1 MKPEKRLLSF
11 VLILSLLV
19 GLSAFAFADV
29 DLTTGT
35 PWLASSVQGAVT
47 EDTPASLKDD
57 FYLAVNK
64 DALLSYEIQPGYSSA
79 GVYAKREMENDGD
92 ILALFTDYE
101 PQEHDAK
108 LAKDVYDLFLDWD
121 TRNALGVQPLK
132 DVIGTVEKLSNIEE
146 LNEYCITVP
155 YEKQSYL
162 PFDFCPIVDYNDSS
176 AYIMAVTSGPLMLED
191 SLEYSELSE
200 LGALLKEV
208 WGDYVLYV
216 LGRLGYTAE
225 DAETV
230 LENCYA
236 FEDLLAPYII
246 TSEEALE
253 PDFIDRINNV
263 ISTEEFEK
271 LQGNVP
277 ILQTVD
283 FVGFARKENIILLEP
298 VWLEALK
305 EVYDDEHFELI
316 KDYMIVHT
324 VLDFGEVLDRDCF
337 IKNMACCNAVSGTEG
352 FLSDEQYAAQ
362 YALNTLSWPVSQ
374 LYCERYFT
382 AEDKENVT
390 ELVHE
395 VLDAYA
401 EMLAEEDFIS
411 EETKQKAIEKLDTM
425 RLNVLW
431 PDDWGQYS
439 YEEVNFLSA
448 AEGGTLCEA
457 MNAVSR
463 HEFQKAA
470 EEYLKPVDKDKWDGL
485 MPTEVNAF
493 YDPLSNSVN
502 MLAAFCRG
510 EVYNS
515 AMPLE
520 EQYGKLGTIIGHE
533 ISHCFDGTGSQF
545 DKDGNYIDWWTEEDR
560 AAFDEKIQAIADYAD
575 TVYCWD
581 GTHINGSIVTGE
593 ACADM
598 GGMACMLRIA
608 EKIEGF
614 DYDLFFRSFAE
625 LWSFMRSYNDFLA
638 RLKNEHPPEY
648 YRVNGTVQQFEK
660 FYDCYGIEEG
670 DGMYLAPE
678 KRIAVW

>member
-1 MKPEKRLLSF
+1 MKSAGKLIAAVLALSIF
-11 VLILSLLV
+11 F
-19 GLSAFAFADV
+19 GLSAFAFAEP
-29 DLTTGT
+29 DLTTGM

-47 EDTPASLKDD
+47 EDTPISWKDD

-64 DALLSYEIQPGYSSA
+64 DALLSYEIQPGYSAA
-79 GVYAKREMENDGD
+79 GVYAKREMENDAD
-92 ILALFTDYE
+92 ILAIFTDYE
-101 PQEHDAK
+101 PQGHDAK

-121 TRNALGVQPLK
+121 SRNALGVQPLK
-132 DVIGTVEKLSNIEE
+132 KVTDAVEKLSSIEE
-146 LNEYCITVP
+146 LNEYCTTVP
-155 YEKQSYL
+155 YEEQAYL
-162 PFDFCPIVDYNDSS
+162 PFDFGSIVDYNDSS
-176 AYIMAVTSGPLMLED
+176 AYIMAVAPGPLMLED
-191 SLEYSELSE
+191 SLEYRDISD
-200 LGALLKEV
+200 LGTLMKAN
-208 WGDYVLYV
+208 WDNFTLYI
-216 LGRLGYTAE
+216 LGRLGYTEAE
-225 DAETV
+225 AETI

-236 FEDLLAPYII
+236 FENLVAPYIM
-246 TSEEALE
+246 TSDESLE
-253 PDFIDRINNV
+253 PDFINRINNV
-263 ISTEEFEK
+263 IPTEKFET
-271 LQGNVP
+271 LQGSIP
-277 ILQTVD
+277 ILQTAD
-283 FVGFARKENIILLEP
+283 FAGYARKEKLILLEP
-298 VWLEALK
+298 SWLEALK
-305 EVYDDEHFELI
+305 EIYDDEHFELI

-324 VLDFGEVLDRDCF
+324 ALDFGEVLDRDCF
-337 IKNMACCNAVSGTEG
+337 MKDMECCNAVSGTEG

-401 EMLAEEDFIS
+401 EMLAGEEFIS
-411 EETKQKAIEKLDTM
+411 EETKRKAIEKLDTM

-439 YEEVNFLSA
+439 YEEVEFASA

-457 MNAVSR
+457 VDAINR
-463 HEFQKAA
+463 FECQKGA
-470 EEYLKPVDKDKWDGL
+470 EDYLRPVDKDKWDGL

-493 YDPLSNSVN
+493 YDPMTNSVN

-510 EVYNS
+510 EVYDS
-515 AMPLE
+515 SMPLE

-545 DKDGNYIDWWTEEDR
+545 DKDGNYFDWWTEEDR
-560 AAFDEKIQAIADYAD
+560 TAFEEKIQAIADYAD

-581 GTHINGSIVTGE
+581 GTHINGRIVTGE

-598 GGMACMLRIA
+598 GGMACILHIA
-608 EKIEGF
+608 KNIEDF
-614 DYDLFFRSFAE
+614 DYDLFFRSYAG

-648 YRVNGTVQQFEK
+648 YRVNGTVQQFEE
-660 FYDCYGIEEG
+660 FYDCYGIGEG
-670 DGMYLAPE
+670 DRMYLSPE
-678 KRIAVW
+678 KRIAIW

>member
-1 MKPEKRLLSF
+1 MKYTKKLLST
-11 VLILSLLV
+11 VLVLSLV
-19 GLSAFAFADV
+19 FGLSAFAFADA

-47 EDTPASLKDD
+47 EDTPTSVKDD

-79 GVYAKREMENDGD
+79 GVFSKREMENDAD

-101 PQEHDAK
+101 PVGHDAK
-108 LAKDVYDLFLDWD
+108 LAKDIYDLFLDWD
-121 TRNALGVQPLK
+121 SRNALGVQPLK
-132 DVIGTVEKLSNIEE
+132 EVIDAVEKLSSIEE
-146 LNEYCITVP
+146 LNEYCTTVP
-155 YEKQSYL
+155 YEEQAYL

-200 LGALLKEV
+200 LGALMKEV
-208 WGDYVLYV
+208 WGDFVLYV

-230 LENCYA
+230 LENCCA
-236 FEDLLAPYII
+236 FEKLLAPYIM
-246 TSEEALE
+246 TSEESLE
-253 PDFIDRINNV
+253 PDFIDRINNLLP
-263 ISTEEFEK
+263 TEEFET

-277 ILQTVD
+277 ILQTID
-283 FVGFARKENIILLEP
+283 FAGFARKENMILLEP
-298 VWLEALK
+298 KWLEALK
-305 EVYDDEHFELI
+305 EVYNDEHLELI

-324 VLDFGEVLDRDCF
+324 ALDFGEVLDRDCF
-337 IKNMACCNAVSGTEG
+337 IKDMECCNAVSGTEG
-352 FLSDEQYAAQ
+352 LLSDEQYAAQ

-382 AEDKENVT
+382 AEDKENVSAMVRT
-390 ELVHE
+390 

-411 EETKQKAIEKLDTM
+411 EETKRKAIEKLDTM

-439 YEEVNFLSA
+439 YEEVNFRSA
-448 AEGGTLCEA
+448 SEGGTLCGA
-457 MNAVSR
+457 VNAVNR
-463 HEFQKAA
+463 HDLRKSA
-470 EEYLKPVDKDKWDGL
+470 EDYIKPVDKNKWDGL

-493 YDPLSNSVN
+493 YDPMANSVT

-510 EVYNS
+510 EIYAS
-515 AMPLE
+515 SMPIE

-560 AAFDEKIQAIADYAD
+560 AAFDKKIQAIADYAD

-598 GGMACMLRIA
+598 GGMACVLRIA
-608 EKIEGF
+608 KGIEGF
-614 DYDLFFRSFAE
+614 DYDLFFRSYAE
-625 LWSFMRSYNDFLA
+625 LWSYMRSYNDFLS

-648 YRVNGTVQQFEK
+648 YRVNGTVQQFEE

-670 DGMYLAPE
+670 DGMYLTPE